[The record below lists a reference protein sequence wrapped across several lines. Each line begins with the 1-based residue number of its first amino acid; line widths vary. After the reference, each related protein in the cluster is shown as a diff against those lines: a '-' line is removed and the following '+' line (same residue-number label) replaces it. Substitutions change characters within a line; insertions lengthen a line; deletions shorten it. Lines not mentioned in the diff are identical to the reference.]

1 MNIGTPYK
9 QTTQDKLSNFLFNF
23 TGLKDLGEPLSILGI
38 ISNDTLYN
46 LYPDRYN
53 FYTQV
58 MESIT
63 NKNPSVVKA
72 VIRSEN
78 SNRVQREIMNKKLK
92 TIYNYFSMAES
103 TKDNQLSGKT
113 VMEKLRGQLGR
124 NILTQ
129 DVIVQGY
136 NEKYKNALKDEFNI
150 ADIDY
155 SKIVKDLNKRL
166 ETETKYLIKSTEE
179 LKGFKKELDNLSNT
193 DLDKKD
199 ALERKVKAAQERV
212 DMAQTTID
220 RLKKEVEEN
229 KDKEEESK
237 PNQSGGEL
245 GIADLKHYLFAKQLP
260 NEKECPADTNM
271 GEVIDKN
278 PQYSLKNLFKNLGNN
293 GDTLD
298 SVREKEIVRSKYM
311 NHEFYSPNN
320 EKVDWADKGIFVSIT
335 YIIRAISLFLTE
347 WAIFTGYV
355 TTFTGGFSFYFGMYA
370 CLYVLLLFV
379 VNSYKDDMTF
389 RLLFFYI
396 NTASEDGKGYLRVLL
411 HFFALFALLPIPYL
425 VKEYRTFSAPT
436 VLNFEDKSKILN
448 SIETFSLAVWGLT
461 SLIVFIV

>member
-136 NEKYKNALKDEFNI
+136 NDKYKNALKDEFNI
-150 ADIDY
+150 ANIDY
-155 SKIVKDLNKRL
+155 SKIVKDLKKKL
-166 ETETKYLIKSTEE
+166 KTEQEYLTKSENE
-179 LKGFKKELDNLSNT
+179 LQDFKELPQNNP
-193 DLDKKD
+193 DKT
-199 ALERKVKAAQERV
+199 RKVKAAQERV
-212 DMAQTTID
+212 DMVQTTVD
-220 RLKKEVEEN
+220 RLRKELEE
-229 KDKEEESK
+229 KESEYK
-237 PNQSGGEL
+237 PKQSGGEL

-271 GEVIDKN
+271 GEVVDKN

-370 CLYVLLLFV
+370 CIYILLLFV

>member
-129 DVIVQGY
+129 DVVVQGY
-136 NEKYKNALKDEFNI
+136 NNKYKNALKEE
-150 ADIDY
+150 Y
-155 SKIVKDLNKRL
+155 ERYY
-166 ETETKYLIKSTEE
+166 TETQE
-179 LKGFKKELDNLSNT
+179 DR
-193 DLDKKD
+193 DKKAEATKEDTRKQAAAD
-199 ALERKVKAAQERV
+199 AVKEYKNRNTNQKTLTPEEKERLTEKLA
-212 DMAQTTID
+212 
-220 RLKKEVEEN
+220 
-229 KDKEEESK
+229 EEEK
-237 PNQSGGEL
+237 
-245 GIADLKHYLFAKQLP
+245 
-260 NEKECPADTNM
+260 
-271 GEVIDKN
+271 
-278 PQYSLKNLFKNLGNN
+278 
-293 GDTLD
+293 
-298 SVREKEIVRSKYM
+298 
-311 NHEFYSPNN
+311 
-320 EKVDWADKGIFVSIT
+320 
-335 YIIRAISLFLTE
+335 LTE
-347 WAIFTGYV
+347 TD
-355 TTFTGGFSFYFGMYA
+355 
-370 CLYVLLLFV
+370 LFV
-379 VNSYKDDMTF
+379 V
-389 RLLFFYI
+389 
-396 NTASEDGKGYLRVLL
+396 LR
-411 HFFALFALLPIPYL
+411 
-425 VKEYRTFSAPT
+425 
-436 VLNFEDKSKILN
+436 
-448 SIETFSLAVWGLT
+448 
-461 SLIVFIV
+461 

>member
-129 DVIVQGY
+129 DVVVQGY
-136 NEKYKNALKDEFNI
+136 NDKYKNALKDEYQV

-155 SKIVKDLNKRL
+155 TKITKDLEKKFKN
-166 ETETKYLIKSTEE
+166 EQAYLQKSKE
-179 LKGFKKELDNLSNT
+179 ELDNLSKISDN
-193 DLDKKD
+193 DIKK
-199 ALERKVKAAQERV
+199 ARQERV
-212 DMAQTTID
+212 AAATINVENITKQLEEAKEKEKEKD
-220 RLKKEVEEN
+220 NKKSV
-229 KDKEEESK
+229 
-237 PNQSGGEL
+237 QSGGEL

-260 NEKECPADTNM
+260 NEKECPAGTDM
-271 GEVIDKN
+271 GEVVDKN

-320 EKVDWADKGIFVSIT
+320 EKVDWADKGIFVTIT
-335 YIIRAISLFLTE
+335 YIIRAVSLFLTE

-370 CLYVLLLFV
+370 CIYILLLFV
-379 VNSYKDDMTF
+379 VNSYRDDMTF

-436 VLNFEDKSKILN
+436 VLNFEDKTKILN
-448 SIETFSLAVWGLT
+448 SIETFSLAVWLLT